1 MGKRGVP
8 KVFRNNANV
17 GTATAVITGRSNYT
31 GTVTKTF
38 NITKKLLTDTDVN
51 ISDLADHIYN
61 GQPYQPRP
69 EVKIGQ
75 RVLRENVDYT
85 LSYAGDPANKGTVTV
100 TVTGMGNYNGT
111 VQRSYQITAKALQAQ
126 WLTVSPATMTYTGS
140 ELKPLALVAH
150 GEVRLIEG
158 TDYDVTYANNTATGT
173 ATVKVTGK
181 GNYTGEISGTFRIVS
196 NVGGLSVTLSSSEA
210 DYTGEDQKPTLTVR
224 AGGAPTEEYTATYTY
239 NGGESQP
246 FHGDTELVDVGVYTI
261 TVNGQGNYAG
271 ATVLTVFTIRPATF
285 TVEAVGEQDYT
296 GGPVTPKPIVIGN
309 GEVLTEHVDYMLT
322 YANNVALGENT
333 ASITVT
339 GLGNYAGA
347 TQTVRFTITGA
358 HTLFHVTYDGNG
370 HSAGEPPVDNRDY
383 LSGNAATVLDGARL
397 GRLGAVFLGWSADRQ
412 PLVTTRAAE
421 AAVTLLRA
429 GQEFAVNANVTLYAV
444 WGADSDHNGRPDY
457 AEQMFITASAG
468 EGGSIAPDGKR
479 TATWGEAK
487 VEYTIT
493 VDSGYTFSGVSVDGK
508 TVAVSTADAPTPLT
522 KGENG
527 VYTYVFTDVKEDHV
541 ILATFRKNGGSGS
554 GGGGGGTTLVVE
566 PSQEEEPDTGVEKWL
581 LLEPH
586 DGYLKGR
593 GNGLFGPNDSM
604 TRAEAA
610 MMFYRLLKEKDVPI
624 TVSFRDVPE
633 DAWYSRAVGVMA
645 SIGLLKGVGGD
656 CFDPNRPIT
665 RAEFAVLISRMATWE
680 EVGQVRAYTDIS
692 SEDWFYG
699 NVQLISYYGWM
710 AGYPDGSFGPQRNI
724 SRGEAAK
731 VINAMTRRRAD
742 KEAIDKEQGVR
753 FDDVP
758 ESHWA
763 FYEVMEAAISHGHQ
777 NVAGKEIWE
786 LK

>member
-1 MGKRGVP
+1 MRIRKTGRRGLVPGLTMGKRGVP

-85 LSYAGDPANKGTVTV
+85 LSYAGDPANKGAVTV

-126 WLTVSPATMTYTGS
+126 WLTVSPTTMTYTGS

-210 DYTGEDQKPTLTVR
+210 DYTGEDQKPTLTV
-224 AGGAPTEEYTATYTY
+224 
-239 NGGESQP
+239 
-246 FHGDTELVDVGVYTI
+246 
-261 TVNGQGNYAG
+261 
-271 ATVLTVFTIRPATF
+271 
-285 TVEAVGEQDYT
+285 
-296 GGPVTPKPIVIGN
+296 
-309 GEVLTEHVDYMLT
+309 
-322 YANNVALGENT
+322 
-333 ASITVT
+333 
-339 GLGNYAGA
+339 
-347 TQTVRFTITGA
+347 
-358 HTLFHVTYDGNG
+358 
-370 HSAGEPPVDNRDY
+370 
-383 LSGNAATVLDGARL
+383 
-397 GRLGAVFLGWSADRQ
+397 
-412 PLVTTRAAE
+412 
-421 AAVTLLRA
+421 
-429 GQEFAVNANVTLYAV
+429 
-444 WGADSDHNGRPDY
+444 
-457 AEQMFITASAG
+457 
-468 EGGSIAPDGKR
+468 
-479 TATWGEAK
+479 
-487 VEYTIT
+487 
-493 VDSGYTFSGVSVDGK
+493 DSGYTFSGVSVDGK

-554 GGGGGGTTLVVE
+554 GSGGGTTLVVE

-593 GNGLFGPNDSM
+593 GNGLFCPNDSM

-763 FYEVMEAAISHGHQ
+763 FYEIMEAAISHGHQ
-777 NVAGKEIWE
+777 NVAEKEIWE